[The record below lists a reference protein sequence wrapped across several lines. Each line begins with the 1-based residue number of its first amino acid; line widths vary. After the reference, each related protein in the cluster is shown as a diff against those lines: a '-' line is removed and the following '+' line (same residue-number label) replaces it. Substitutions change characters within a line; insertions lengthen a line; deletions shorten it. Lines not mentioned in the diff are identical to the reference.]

1 MSGNTRIKP
10 QDVDV
15 VIKFGGGLHTRA
27 SPDEIDPREA
37 ANGFNFVIDIENRN
51 LRNRK
56 PFDKIGTL
64 PNGLQCNGGFSLL
77 KADGTVSTCFQGGG
91 VVYEWDGLTTFTSI
105 GTVNSGSKLRGHWKT
120 QNWPLGTNNK
130 VLITDLAQA
139 DVVKEWDGT
148 TFQSTTFTNQA
159 GSGFGNFFAKYLNI
173 DNERAVWGNVKDS
186 GGTTPHMI
194 VGSKTS
200 DYTVISITN
209 VPSSSLSTSDPYF
222 LLTPDLKPVNA
233 LVESFGTTMV
243 SSEKGQIFA
252 LTGTSAQDF
261 NFLPFFSGSAATG
274 SEAMCDMGNDIIYGR
289 MGRLESV
296 IDTNTFGNSAAADAS
311 IKIADVIQG
320 YTGWT
325 LVFNSRT
332 RKLYAF
338 PKDVS
343 EVWVLD
349 TAIRAQGQ
357 LSPWMRWKTDREP
370 GWQPTFTDAMLDP
383 IDGLEYVFMGDSTG
397 DIYRVEGTGLNG
409 DGGDTA
415 IETQF
420 LTKLF
425 SAKLDAN
432 VYDVTGWIKYQR
444 SQTGTINLTFQYQ
457 GTEIFDKSLSI
468 DLPNVSGAHYFGAG
482 AYFGGGFYFGSGSNR
497 LARQKFFPPGQAN
510 EFQLLVSYI
519 GNNDISINE
528 IGLRFREAS

>member
-37 ANGFNFVIDIENRN
+37 ADGYNFLIDIENRN
-51 LRNRK
+51 LRNRP

-64 PNGLQCNGGFSLL
+64 PNGQQCNGGFSLL

-91 VVYEWDGLTTFTSI
+91 TVYQWNGLTGFTSI
-105 GTVNSGSKLRGHWKT
+105 GTVNSSSKLRGHWKT
-120 QNWPLGTNNK
+120 QNWPLGANNK

-159 GSGFGNFFAKYLNI
+159 GSGFGSFYARYLNI
-173 DNERAVWGNVKDS
+173 DNERAVWGNVKDA
-186 GGTTPHMI
+186 GGTSPHMM

-200 DYTVISITN
+200 DYTVISVTN
-209 VPSSSLSTSDPYF
+209 VPSNSLSASDPYF
-222 LLTPDLKPVNA
+222 LLSPDLKPINA

-243 SSEKGQIFA
+243 STEKGQIFA
-252 LTGTSAQDF
+252 LTGTSAQNF
-261 NFLPFFSGSAATG
+261 NFQPFFAGSAATG
-274 SEAMCDMGNDIIYGR
+274 QEAMSDMGNDIIYGR

-296 IDTNTFGNSAAADAS
+296 IDTNTYGNAAAADAS
-311 IKIADVIQG
+311 VKIANVIDG

-338 PKDVS
+338 PTGVS

-349 TAIRAQGQ
+349 TAIRAAGQ
-357 LSPWMRWKTDREP
+357 ISPWMRWKTDREP
-370 GWQPTFTDAMLDP
+370 AWQPTFVDAMLDP
-383 IDGLEYVFMGDSTG
+383 IDGLEYIIMGDSTG
-397 DIYRVEGTGLNG
+397 DIYRVEGTGVAG
-409 DGGDTA
+409 DGGE
-415 IETQF
+415 ININVQF

-432 VYDVTGWIKYQR
+432 VYDVTGYIKYQR
-444 SQTGTINLTFQYQ
+444 ASTATINLTFQYQ
-457 GTEIFDKSLSI
+457 GTEIFDKSLSV
-468 DLPNVSGAHYFGAG
+468 DLPNVAGAPYFGGG
-482 AYFGGGFYFGSGSNR
+482 AYFGGGYYFGSVSGR
-497 LARQKFFPPGQAN
+497 LARQKFWPPGQAN
-510 EFQLLVSYI
+510 EFQLLVDYS
-519 GNNDISINE
+519 GTNNISINE